1 MKIILINIAIIIG
14 ALFIWFANHY
24 FEEREL
30 NEINQKIE
38 EEKKYHEDYVNKV
51 RARRN
56 TTSKHPD
63 GGQTES

>member
-1 MKIILINIAIIIG
+1 MNTVLINIAIIVG
-14 ALFIWFANHY
+14 ALIICAGNAY

-56 TTSKHPD
+56 TESKHPNS
-63 GGQTES
+63 GQTES